1 MSTDL
6 IIQIGKL
13 PTISA
18 NFDDVEKALAEMLK
32 PYDSIVTDVAT
43 AKADRAKLNR
53 IAKTVDDRRKAV
65 KSEYMQPYV
74 DFEQH
79 IKRITAMI
87 TDASAK
93 IDAQIKAIEGDEKE
107 EKRARLEEFFE
118 DQNPPLSLDFAVIF
132 NPRWLNKTFDEK
144 EAEAAILAAIEKAKA
159 EEADMKTLSLTV
171 TLTASQYVRLTEFL
185 KTENINYEV
194 KKI

>member
-6 IIQIGKL
+6 IIQVGKL
-13 PTISA
+13 PTITE
-18 NFDDVEKALAEMLK
+18 NIDEVKEALAEMLK
-32 PYDSIVTDVAT
+32 PYNSIVTDVAL

-53 IAKTVDDRRKAV
+53 FAKVIDDRRKAV
-65 KSEYMQPYV
+65 KSEYMQPYT
-74 DFEQH
+74 ELEAK
-79 IKRITAMI
+79 IKSITAMI

-93 IDAQIKAIEGDEKE
+93 IDTQIKAIEGDEKE
-107 EKRARLEEFFE
+107 EKRARLEDFF
-118 DQNPPLSLDFAVIF
+118 DAQNPPLSLDFAVIF

-159 EEADMKTLSLTV
+159 EEADAKTLSLTV
-171 TLTASQYVRLTEFL
+171 TLTASQFVRLTDFL
-185 KTENINYEV
+185 KTENIIYEV